1 MAARPY
7 GDVYSALEEAA
18 KQLARP
24 INPTILSTKEL
35 SKRVAN
41 DNAFVSRV
49 LSQPKIWLVRGDDAS
64 AFENLCGSD
73 KPLKAEAP
81 DAKEFAD

>member
-49 LSQPKIWLVRGDDAS
+49 LSQPKIWLVGGEDA
-64 AFENLCGSD
+64 LRI
-73 KPLKAEAP
+73 
-81 DAKEFAD
+81 